1 MCRQRSRPVAVLSIE
16 LMTRFGF
23 AGGSSADHDAALCG
37 ISGVIARIA
46 ESSLKDSSF
55 DAALSKIRE
64 AIVAVRGLY
73 FSRAGAVAAPID

>member
-1 MCRQRSRPVAVLSIE
+1 
-16 LMTRFGF
+16 MTRFGF

-64 AIVAVRGLY
+64 AI
-73 FSRAGAVAAPID
+73 AAPID